1 MKYFFYF
8 PAYVKAG
15 QNHVI
20 SFNRLKLQYG
30 QPTKQYDDERS
41 KAIFLTLI
49 KIMFVPRNKA
59 KIKD

>member
-8 PAYVKAG
+8 PAYGKAG

-20 SFNRLKLQYG
+20 SINRLKLQYG

-41 KAIFLTLI
+41 KAIFFT
-49 KIMFVPRNKA
+49 
-59 KIKD
+59 